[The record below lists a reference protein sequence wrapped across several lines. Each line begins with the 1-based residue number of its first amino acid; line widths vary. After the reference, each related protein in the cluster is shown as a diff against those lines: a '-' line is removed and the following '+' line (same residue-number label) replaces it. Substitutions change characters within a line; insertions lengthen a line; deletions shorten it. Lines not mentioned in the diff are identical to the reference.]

1 MSFYISL
8 FSLGRIRVCIC
19 PVKKMHLLG
28 PTGVSARVSRARGL
42 RQTGREM
49 RALLE
54 VSDAWPPL
62 PRTSLS

>member
-1 MSFYISL
+1 ML
-8 FSLGRIRVCIC
+8 N
-19 PVKKMHLLG
+19 KEMQHLG
-28 PTGVSARVSRARGL
+28 PTGVSARVSRAQGL
-42 RQTGREM
+42 GQTGREA